1 MKVIHVIGA
10 RPNFM
15 KAAPAI
21 AAIATKPGLSQK
33 IIHTGQH
40 YDKNMSDVFFTQL
53 RIPHPDFNLGIGSGT
68 HAVQTAQTMIKLEE
82 VLLAE
87 KPNFVLVYGDINSTV
102 AAALVCA
109 KVGIKIGHVEAG
121 LRSRDRSMPEEVN
134 RLVTDQLA
142 DLLFTPSRDGNAN
155 LLKEGILPEKIYFV
169 GNLMIDTLIRQL
181 KYATMPAIAGVEGKY
196 ILVTLHRP
204 SNVDDPDMLG
214 KIIEALGEISKEV
227 PVIFPIH
234 PRTRLRLAGSS
245 FQVSGLKNLH
255 LVDPLGY
262 LQFLALQKNAV
273 AVVTDSGGIQE
284 ETTYLGVPCLTVR
297 ENTERPVTVEIG
309 TNILVGRD
317 MRLLKSE
324 INQILNGKS
333 KRGGIPEFWDG
344 KAGDRVAQVL
354 QSLA

>member
-21 AAIATKPGLSQK
+21 AAIATKPRLSQK

-53 RIPHPDFNLGIGSGT
+53 GIPHPDFNLGIGSGT

-87 KPNFVLVYGDINSTV
+87 KPDIVLVYGDINSTV

-109 KVGIKIGHVEAG
+109 KIGIKIGHVEAG

-142 DLLFTPSRDGNAN
+142 DLLFTPSRDGDAN
-155 LLKEGILPEKIYFV
+155 LLKEGIPVEKIHFV

-181 KYATMPAIAGVEGKY
+181 NFAKMPMIPGIDGKY

-227 PVIFPIH
+227 SVIFPIH

-262 LQFLALQKNAV
+262 LEFLALQKNAV

-324 INQILNGKS
+324 INQVLNGKS

>member
-1 MKVIHVIGA
+1 
-10 RPNFM
+10 M

-227 PVIFPIH
+227 SVIFPIH
-234 PRTRLRLAGSS
+234 PRTRVRLAGSS

-262 LQFLALQKNAV
+262 LEFLALQKNAV